1 MGTLVKP
8 IAEQTIFISIA
19 SYCDPLLQFTID
31 GALATATRPANL
43 RFGIVDQSPFV
54 ARLPEAE
61 LPRAQISYV
70 HIDPRDARGPCWAR
84 SIAMT
89 LYDGED
95 WFFQID
101 SHMLFASGWDEKLI
115 AAALQCSAINPKCIL
130 SNYPNAFEMVDNQPK
145 PKPVTQHV
153 LAHVLG
159 KDAQFEATHPVLK
172 FQAIPVGRDTPVLG
186 FHLGGGCLF
195 ANGSFVEEIP
205 YDPHIYF
212 HGEEQSMAVRAYTH
226 GWDIFHV
233 PALPIYHLYDTG
245 GSEAPRPKHWTE
257 GHDKQRPV
265 RWWVLEERSKA
276 RVRALLCEGK
286 NLGVYGLG
294 TQRTL
299 ADYARFCG
307 IDYASKTLT
316 EQARQGPWVADK

>member
-1 MGTLVKP
+1 M
-8 IAEQTIFISIA
+8 
-19 SYCDPLLQFTID
+19 
-31 GALATATRPANL
+31 
-43 RFGIVDQSPFV
+43 
-54 ARLPEAE
+54 
-61 LPRAQISYV
+61 
-70 HIDPRDARGPCWAR
+70 
-84 SIAMT
+84 
-89 LYDGED
+89 
-95 WFFQID
+95 
-101 SHMLFASGWDEKLI
+101 
-115 AAALQCSAINPKCIL
+115 AA
-130 SNYPNAFEMVDNQPK
+130 
-145 PKPVTQHV
+145 
-153 LAHVLG
+153 
-159 KDAQFEATHPVLK
+159 
-172 FQAIPVGRDTPVLG
+172 
-186 FHLGGGCLF
+186 
-195 ANGSFVEEIP
+195 
-205 YDPHIYF
+205 
-212 HGEEQSMAVRAYTH
+212 RAYTH

-276 RVRALLCEGK
+276 RVSALLCEGK